1 MRDTVRGDLRTPTG
15 RNFVDVSVA
24 LGCRE
29 HLDAIAMFRFRRKR
43 AFTHSAIQKKKNCAM
58 DLKDMYRDFLSKNEA
73 QLDAIGLPKQ
83 LRPVVFHK
91 LLNDIDDANA
101 AFCARRVGD
110 DFSVVSRDGVSLQPY
125 GDAFVGSFVRFD
137 SACR

>member
-1 MRDTVRGDLRTPTG
+1 VRGDLRTPTG

-43 AFTHSAIQKKKNCAM
+43 AFTHDSAMPAKKNRSGAM